1 MSYELLTNR
10 KTENR
15 HKNYRQVNDMFF
27 LVVHWW
33 DDKKGLSFDSNV
45 NFLCKNNNK
54 VSAHY
59 VSEGGRVAQIAENE
73 DVALHAGNWNM
84 NVASIGVE
92 NRPEADSDDFATLAE
107 LIVDIETKIGH
118 TLYIIGHRDVVSR
131 LCPGVYY
138 PRIPELINRVNTIKS
153 QRGNAPAPLTEEQ
166 RADMLSRLQNIK
178 NNPG

>member
-15 HKNYRQVNDMFF
+15 HKNYRQVNDIFF

-84 NVASIGVE
+84 TLPQSESRTAL
-92 NRPEADSDDFATLAE
+92 RPTPMTL
-107 LIVDIETKIGH
+107 
-118 TLYIIGHRDVVSR
+118 
-131 LCPGVYY
+131 
-138 PRIPELINRVNTIKS
+138 
-153 QRGNAPAPLTEEQ
+153 QPLPN
-166 RADMLSRLQNIK
+166 LS
-178 NNPG
+178 

>member
-15 HKNYRQVNDMFF
+15 HKNYRKVDDIFF

-59 VSEGGRVAQIAENE
+59 VSEGGRVAQK
-73 DVALHAGNWNM
+73 
-84 NVASIGVE
+84 
-92 NRPEADSDDFATLAE
+92 ADSDDFATLAE